1 VNSEKWDR
9 RFLKLAELVAS
20 WSKDPSTRVG
30 AVIVDDLRLVRG
42 LGYNGFPR
50 GIEDDNRLKEKETKY
65 PLVVH
70 AEANAILNSNGSV
83 RGCGLYSTQIP
94 CHECCKLIIQAGI
107 RWVAFPSNAKRWEEV
122 LPFLTEAGISY
133 WRIDLP

>member
-1 VNSEKWDR
+1 MTSTKWDR

-50 GIEDDNRLKEKETKY
+50 GVADDDRLRKKETKY

-83 RGCGLYSTQIP
+83 RGCTLYSTQIP
-94 CHECCKLIIQAGI
+94 CHECCKLLIQAGI
-107 RWVAFPSNAKRWEEV
+107 SWVVFPSNVKRWEEV
-122 LPFLTEAGISY
+122 LPFLKEAGVNY
-133 WRIDLP
+133 QRVDL